1 MEKGKKAQVVEED
14 KGEVKERGERR
25 ERMSFQKRPKTVPM
39 QRLWHNTKAMEAG
52 ATTLA
57 NQEPP
62 PTCHEV
68 MGDSAKA
75 LTRHKGAASQSAK
88 EQGGLKGAEIEKEK
102 LETRSKGARKTRNKK
117 YKRKGAGPVYRR
129 LRFEPN
135 GKFKP

>member
-25 ERMSFQKRPKTVPM
+25 ERMSFQKRPK
-39 QRLWHNTKAMEAG
+39 QSQCNDFWHNTGNGGRSHHAG
-52 ATTLA
+52 QSRAA
-57 NQEPP
+57 

-88 EQGGLKGAEIEKEK
+88 EQGGLKGAEIEK
-102 LETRSKGARKTRNKK
+102 
-117 YKRKGAGPVYRR
+117 
-129 LRFEPN
+129 
-135 GKFKP
+135 